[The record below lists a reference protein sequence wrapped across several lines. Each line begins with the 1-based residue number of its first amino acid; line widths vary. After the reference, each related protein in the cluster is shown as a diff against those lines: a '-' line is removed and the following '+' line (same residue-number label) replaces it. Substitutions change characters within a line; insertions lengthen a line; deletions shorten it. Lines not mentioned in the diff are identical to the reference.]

1 MRDGGG
7 SGPAQLHLHEV
18 SLDLNISFWMSS
30 IAKPRQKL
38 SRLAAKESRGRRR
51 QKNIGKVS
59 GGAEFQN
66 VPTKLISLPLLRET
80 SPKQ

>member
-7 SGPAQLHLHEV
+7 SGPARLHLHEV

-30 IAKPRQKL
+30 IAKPRRKL
-38 SRLAAKESRGRRR
+38 SRLTAKESRGRRR

-66 VPTKLISLPLLRET
+66 VPIKLISLPLLKET